1 MHYRKD
7 EVLKVVYMALSK
19 TGGLTDLTLR
29 VYNPSN
35 DLVNT
40 ITMTEVS
47 EGSGIGGGLYTG
59 SFTPTVAGQYRIR
72 IDSAINSDDFAK
84 VYEIANLD
92 LDDVKTEL
100 DLIDGKIDVIGTD
113 VDTALL
119 DLISIEGKVD
129 TANTNIGLIK
139 TKTDNLPV
147 DTATTLAAIKAVVD
161 SIELQVNAG
170 GYIL

>member
-7 EVLKVVYMALSK
+7 EVLKVVYMALNK

-35 DLVNT
+35 TLVNT
-40 ITMTEVS
+40 IIMTEVA
-47 EGSGIGGGLYTG
+47 EGTALGGGLYTG

-72 IDSAINSDDFAK
+72 ISSDINNDDFAK
-84 VYEIANLD
+84 VYEVANLD

-100 DLIDGKIDVIGTD
+100 DTIDGKIDVIGTD
-113 VDTALL
+113 VDSALL
-119 DLISIEGKVD
+119 ALAAIEGKVD
-129 TANTNIGLIK
+129 TANLALIAIQA
-139 TKTDNLPV
+139 KTDNLPT
-147 DTATTLAAIKAVVD
+147 DTDATLAAIKAVVD
-161 SIELQVNAG
+161 NIELQINAG